1 MTPQL
6 AAILACPLCRGEL
19 VHSTTEL
26 FCCRC
31 ARRFP
36 VLNGV
41 PVLLDDAEPVV
52 TVPAAHESN
61 ALGAEFE
68 AILADGQDL
77 VLHIGAGSTA
87 RKYPNCIEL
96 ERKIFLH
103 TDLVADAHALPLRSQ
118 TCDRVMAF
126 NVFEHL
132 RFPQRA
138 ADEIFRVL
146 KPGGSVAIHTAFLQA
161 LHEEPAHFYNATA
174 YGVREWFGRFEIE
187 WCHVS
192 ANFSPGYML
201 AFLMSQLLEAARLG
215 STSVEEQTAL
225 SKTSLGEWATFWAR
239 GKDPPAG
246 FGMLQELPQ
255 SLQQRVAAGFE
266 LIARRPLI

>member
-6 AAILACPLCRGEL
+6 MAILACPFCRGEL
-19 VHSTTEL
+19 THETAEL
-26 FCCRC
+26 LCGPC

-36 VLNGV
+36 VVNGV
-41 PVLLDDAEPVV
+41 PVLVDDDAPVAV
-52 TVPAAHESN
+52 VPATHQSN

-68 AILADGQDL
+68 AILAGGREL
-77 VLHIGAGSTA
+77 VLHIGAGATA

-103 TDLVADAHALPLRSQ
+103 TDLVADAHAIPLRGH
-118 TCDRVMAF
+118 TCDCVMAF

-138 ADEIFRVL
+138 ANEIFRVL
-146 KPGGSVAIHTAFLQA
+146 KPGGSVMIHTAFLQA
-161 LHEEPAHFYNATA
+161 LHEEPAHFYNATS

-187 WCHVS
+187 RCHVS

-201 AFLMSQLLEAARLG
+201 AFLSAQLLDTARLG
-215 STSVEEQTAL
+215 SKAVEEQLKL
-225 SKTSLGEWATFWAR
+225 SKTSLAEWAAFWA
-239 GKDPPAG
+239 GAKPPPG
-246 FGMLQELPQ
+246 FDLLQTLPQ
-255 SLQQRVAAGFE
+255 DFQQRVAAGFE
-266 LIARRPLI
+266 LVARKPFV